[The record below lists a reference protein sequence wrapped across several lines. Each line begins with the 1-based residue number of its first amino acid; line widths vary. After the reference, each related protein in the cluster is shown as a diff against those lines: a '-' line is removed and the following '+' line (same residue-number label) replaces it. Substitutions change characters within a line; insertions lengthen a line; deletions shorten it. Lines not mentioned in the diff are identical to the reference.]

1 MDIINKLKRIDLN
14 NIDYRK
20 VYKKIFKVTF
30 IVVIIIVCIRAV
42 ERVANASIIEMM
54 GGPDSFNN
62 LSGNGKYLGAP
73 YRYNYYLD
81 VKSLGMT
88 EWFNAGTNF
97 LANFFWEL
105 ATFIT
110 YALLVA
116 FNLAFSMDIANLFSS
131 LMDSIMMALKT
142 NIFDRYVHLAISIA
156 LVSVVISLF
165 RRNVDQ
171 VLKRVF
177 YMAFAISMSIV
188 IANYSGKIVSTMTQ
202 ISKEIGASS
211 IVSMNNETE
220 TNNQIAI
227 ISGNL
232 WGNLVH
238 TPWLELEAKNKL
250 TNDQVES
257 ILRLD
262 KESEE
267 RQDIVDQIN
276 KGNSN
281 ILKANSGPGRIVPS
295 LVYALVNG
303 FKMGVMLII
312 AVFAIV
318 FQIITILLIVALM
331 FYLLLSMIPSFGG
344 VNLIVGLGK
353 QLLGNQVGIVIT
365 SMFLG
370 LLIKIDELIATYIS
384 SQLNYGWLMITIV
397 QVAIYAGVIWQRKRL
412 FAILEQIQRS
422 VSGNH
427 SVHDPR
433 RYIERNTGGDSGYD
447 YNDDN
452 RNNDRESKPNSSF
465 GNKVANGFGE
475 GIYAVGNGIRNFSER
490 MKQGH
495 NKNQDYNE
503 FYEQG
508 YHDNDGV
515 KQGLFITDSGYGD
528 NKNVADSDI
537 SKSGMQLAY
546 APIGTTGNVSSPGK
560 FNSSRY
566 FLSDGDLNNISN
578 TSDEGYKSEIM
589 PNNFKQ
595 LGKLPKPSL
604 NQEIGKLI
612 DSPKFKVKDENKSSI
627 INESLNKDEKEVIKN
642 SDQKWNINESKNEDL
657 IEKSISLERKELGNE
672 SANHSNRELI
682 LDKEDIENRSINK
695 TKDFEI
701 EKNEGLGIE
710 KNSIRDDIN
719 QSQEMNTGEDM
730 GSRYDNI
737 ITTEEIEDARNKN
750 FIYELNEDYIKNL
763 NSNVDFNKERD
774 TNSSNIVTEQELID
788 SKKNLGTKFEIDDRY
803 DTKEKEEGL
812 ILKDRGEI
820 RKNIEDTPV
829 ILSPD
834 KIENRIVNFNSI
846 ENKEVVNSN
855 KKIDILEDNLNIE
868 SNNIKET
875 NLDSEDRVSLF
886 SGKIKGKSY

>member
-1 MDIINKLKRIDLN
+1 MYIINKLKRIDLN

-20 VYKKIFKVTF
+20 IYKKIFKVTF
-30 IVVIIIVCIRAV
+30 IVVIIIVCIRAA
-42 ERVANASIIEMM
+42 ERAANASIIEMM

-97 LANFFWEL
+97 IANFFWEL

-156 LVSVVISLF
+156 LISVVISLF

-171 VLKRVF
+171 VLKRVL
-177 YMAFAISMSIV
+177 YMAFAIAMSIV
-188 IANYSGKIVSTMTQ
+188 IANYSGRIVSTMTQ

-295 LVYALVNG
+295 LVYAFVNG
-303 FKMGVMLII
+303 FKMGIMLII

-344 VNLIVGLGK
+344 VNLIIGLGK

-427 SVHDPR
+427 SVRDPR
-433 RYIERNTGGDSGYD
+433 RYIERSTGGDSGYD
-447 YNDDN
+447 YNGDN

-465 GNKVANGFGE
+465 GSKVANGFGE

-495 NKNQDYNE
+495 NKNQDHNE

-508 YHDNDGV
+508 YHDNDGA
-515 KQGLFITDSGYGD
+515 KQGLFITDSGYEY
-528 NKNVADSDI
+528 NKNIDNSDI

-546 APIGTTGNVSSPGK
+546 ALIGTTGNVSSVGNPDG
-560 FNSSRY
+560 NS
-566 FLSDGDLNNISN
+566 NNISN
-578 TSDEGYKSEIM
+578 TSGEGYKSEIM
-589 PNNFKQ
+589 PNKFKQ
-595 LGKLPKPSL
+595 LSQLPKPSL
-604 NQEIGKLI
+604 NQEVGKLI
-612 DSPKFKVKDENKSSI
+612 NQPKFTVKDENESSI

-657 IEKSISLERKELGNE
+657 IEQNISLKRKELGNE
-672 SANHSNRELI
+672 SSNHSNKELI
-682 LDKEDIENRSINK
+682 LNKEDIGNRSINK
-695 TKDFEI
+695 IKDFEI

-710 KNSIRDDIN
+710 KNNIRDDIN
-719 QSQEMNTGEDM
+719 RSQEMNTGEDM
-730 GSRYDNI
+730 RSRYDNI
-737 ITTEEIEDARNKN
+737 ITAEEIEDARNKN
-750 FIYELNEDYIKNL
+750 FIYELNEDDIKNL

-774 TNSSNIVTEQELID
+774 TNSENIVIEQE
-788 SKKNLGTKFEIDDRY
+788 
-803 DTKEKEEGL
+803 L
-812 ILKDRGEI
+812 ILKDRGEF
-820 RKNIEDTPV
+820 RKNIEETPV

-834 KIENRIVNFNSI
+834 KIENRTVNFNSI
-846 ENKEVVNSN
+846 ENKEVIDGN
-855 KKIDILEDNLNIE
+855 KKIDILEDKLNIE

-875 NLDSEDRVSLF
+875 IVNSEDRVSLF
-886 SGKIKGKSY
+886 SGKINGKSY

>member
-1 MDIINKLKRIDLN
+1 
-14 NIDYRK
+14 
-20 VYKKIFKVTF
+20 
-30 IVVIIIVCIRAV
+30 
-42 ERVANASIIEMM
+42 
-54 GGPDSFNN
+54 
-62 LSGNGKYLGAP
+62 
-73 YRYNYYLD
+73 
-81 VKSLGMT
+81 
-88 EWFNAGTNF
+88 
-97 LANFFWEL
+97 
-105 ATFIT
+105 
-110 YALLVA
+110 
-116 FNLAFSMDIANLFSS
+116 
-131 LMDSIMMALKT
+131 
-142 NIFDRYVHLAISIA
+142 
-156 LVSVVISLF
+156 
-165 RRNVDQ
+165 
-171 VLKRVF
+171 
-177 YMAFAISMSIV
+177 
-188 IANYSGKIVSTMTQ
+188 
-202 ISKEIGASS
+202 
-211 IVSMNNETE
+211 
-220 TNNQIAI
+220 
-227 ISGNL
+227 
-232 WGNLVH
+232 
-238 TPWLELEAKNKL
+238 
-250 TNDQVES
+250 
-257 ILRLD
+257 
-262 KESEE
+262 
-267 RQDIVDQIN
+267 
-276 KGNSN
+276 
-281 ILKANSGPGRIVPS
+281 
-295 LVYALVNG
+295 
-303 FKMGVMLII
+303 
-312 AVFAIV
+312 
-318 FQIITILLIVALM
+318 
-331 FYLLLSMIPSFGG
+331 
-344 VNLIVGLGK
+344 
-353 QLLGNQVGIVIT
+353 
-365 SMFLG
+365 
-370 LLIKIDELIATYIS
+370 
-384 SQLNYGWLMITIV
+384 
-397 QVAIYAGVIWQRKRL
+397 
-412 FAILEQIQRS
+412 
-422 VSGNH
+422 
-427 SVHDPR
+427 
-433 RYIERNTGGDSGYD
+433 
-447 YNDDN
+447 
-452 RNNDRESKPNSSF
+452 
-465 GNKVANGFGE
+465 
-475 GIYAVGNGIRNFSER
+475 
-490 MKQGH
+490 
-495 NKNQDYNE
+495 
-503 FYEQG
+503 
-508 YHDNDGV
+508 
-515 KQGLFITDSGYGD
+515 
-528 NKNVADSDI
+528 
-537 SKSGMQLAY
+537 MQLAY

-657 IEKSISLERKELGNE
+657 IEKSISLERKELWNE

-774 TNSSNIVTEQELID
+774 TNSANIVTEQELID

-820 RKNIEDTPV
+820 RKNIEETPV